1 VIAGIIQEKP
11 TLRWAF
17 HFNANWVSR
26 SWDSHFAFGI
36 RAARIR
42 HRLISQLFARHY
54 NQAMARYL
62 ITGIAGFIG
71 SSLAHELVKQGHD
84 VSGFDNLSTGNLEN
98 LADIR
103 SSVNFQEM
111 DLQDKD
117 GVKQACKGIDY
128 ILHQGALASVP
139 RSVKD
144 PLTSHESNING
155 TLNLLLAARDA
166 KVRRI
171 VYAAS
176 SSAYGDQPT
185 QPKQEEM
192 LPMPLSPYA
201 VQKLTCEYY
210 IQAFYR
216 VYGLHG
222 VCTRYF
228 NIFGP
233 RQAADSP
240 YSGVIAQFIHK
251 MMAGE
256 TPTIFGDGSTSRDF
270 TYIDNA
276 VNANLL
282 ACVAPDEV
290 ATGRVF
296 NIGTGKSQTLNDV
309 YAGIAKIL
317 GFSASPI
324 YGPAREGDIRH
335 SLAGIDRARK
345 ELGYQP
351 KDNFFEGLEK
361 TVAWY
366 VSEAAK

>member
-1 VIAGIIQEKP
+1 
-11 TLRWAF
+11 
-17 HFNANWVSR
+17 
-26 SWDSHFAFGI
+26 
-36 RAARIR
+36 
-42 HRLISQLFARHY
+42 
-54 NQAMARYL
+54 MARYL

-71 SSLAHELVKQGHD
+71 STLAHALVEQGQQ
-84 VSGFDNLSTGNLEN
+84 VRGIDNLSTGNLEN

-103 SSVNFQEM
+103 SDVDFERM
-111 DLQDKD
+111 DLQDVEGMKAACE
-117 GVKQACKGIDY
+117 GVDF

-155 TLNLLLAARDA
+155 TLNLLIAARDA

-185 QPKQEEM
+185 QPKQEDM
-192 LPMPLSPYA
+192 SPLPLSPYA

-210 IQAFYR
+210 IQSFYR
-216 VYGLHG
+216 AYGLEG
-222 VCTRYF
+222 ICLRYF

-240 YSGVIAQFIHK
+240 YSGVIAQFTYK
-251 MMAGE
+251 MMAGQ
-256 TPTIFGDGSTSRDF
+256 TPTIFGDGLTSRDF
-270 TYIDNA
+270 NYVENA
-276 VNANLL
+276 VSANLL
-282 ACVAPDEV
+282 ACQAPSAV

-296 NIGTGKSQTLNDV
+296 NIGTGKSHTLNEV
-309 YAGIAKIL
+309 YAAIAEQL
-317 GFSASPI
+317 GFTGKPI
-324 YGPAREGDIRH
+324 YGPPREGDIKH
-335 SLAGIDRARK
+335 SLADISRATK

-351 KDNFFEGLEK
+351 KAHFHEGLRK

-366 VSEAAK
+366 VAEKDKSGVAALQS

>member
-1 VIAGIIQEKP
+1 MGEE
-11 TLRWAF
+11 L
-17 HFNANWVSR
+17 
-26 SWDSHFAFGI
+26 
-36 RAARIR
+36 
-42 HRLISQLFARHY
+42 
-54 NQAMARYL
+54 MARYL

-98 LADIR
+98 LAAIR

-111 DLQDKD
+111 DLQDK
-117 GVKQACKGIDY
+117 VRVREACEGIDY

-166 KVRRI
+166 GVRRI

-185 QPKQEEM
+185 QPKQEDM

-216 VYGLHG
+216 VYGLQG

-240 YSGVIAQFIHK
+240 YSGVIAQFIYK

-270 TYIDNA
+270 TYVDNA

-282 ACVAPDEV
+282 ACVAPDKV

-317 GFSASPI
+317 GFLGSPI
-324 YGPAREGDIRH
+324 YGPPREGDIQH
-335 SLAGIDRARK
+335 SLASIDRARN
-345 ELGYQP
+345 ELGYKP
-351 KDNFFEGLEK
+351 KDNFFEGLEN

-366 VSEAAK
+366 VSQASK

>member
-1 VIAGIIQEKP
+1 
-11 TLRWAF
+11 
-17 HFNANWVSR
+17 
-26 SWDSHFAFGI
+26 
-36 RAARIR
+36 
-42 HRLISQLFARHY
+42 
-54 NQAMARYL
+54 MARYL

-71 SSLAHELVKQGHD
+71 STLAHALIERGDEVR
-84 VSGFDNLSTGNLEN
+84 GFDNLSTGSLEN
-98 LADIR
+98 LAGLRDRIDFR
-103 SSVNFQEM
+103 QM
-111 DLQDKD
+111 DLQDATGMKS
-117 GVKQACKGIDY
+117 ACEGIDF
-128 ILHQGALASVP
+128 ILHQAALASVP

-192 LPMPLSPYA
+192 PPLPLSPYA
-201 VQKLTCEYY
+201 VQKLACEYY

-216 VYGLHG
+216 TYGLEG
-222 VCTRYF
+222 VCLRYF

-240 YSGVIAQFIHK
+240 YSGVIAKFTTS

-256 TPTIFGDGSTSRDF
+256 TPTIFGDGLTSRDF
-270 TYIDNA
+270 NFVDNA
-276 VNANLL
+276 VSANLL
-282 ACVAPDEV
+282 ACQAPSTV

-296 NIGTGKSQTLNDV
+296 NIGTGESHTLNDV
-309 YAGIAKIL
+309 YAAIAGQL
-317 GFSASPI
+317 GFTGKPL
-324 YGPAREGDIRH
+324 YGPPRAGDIRH
-335 SLAGIDRARK
+335 SLADISRAGK

-351 KDNFFEGLEK
+351 KARFHDGLRK

-366 VSEAAK
+366 LAEKEKRAASTL

>member
-1 VIAGIIQEKP
+1 
-11 TLRWAF
+11 
-17 HFNANWVSR
+17 
-26 SWDSHFAFGI
+26 
-36 RAARIR
+36 
-42 HRLISQLFARHY
+42 
-54 NQAMARYL
+54 MARYL

-71 SSLAHELVKQGHD
+71 STLAHALVEQGHE
-84 VSGFDNLSTGNLEN
+84 VRGIDNLSTGTLEN

-103 SSVNFQEM
+103 HRISFEQM
-111 DLQDKD
+111 DLQDIAGMRSACE
-117 GVKQACKGIDY
+117 GVDY
-128 ILHQGALASVP
+128 VLHQGAVASVP

-144 PLTSHESNING
+144 PLTTHESNVNG

-185 QPKQEEM
+185 QPKQEDM
-192 LPMPLSPYA
+192 PPLPLSPYA

-210 IQAFYR
+210 IQSFYR
-216 VYGLHG
+216 AYGLEG
-222 VCTRYF
+222 VCLRYF

-240 YSGVIAQFIHK
+240 YSGVIAQFTFK

-256 TPTIFGDGSTSRDF
+256 TPTIFGDGLTSRDF
-270 TYIDNA
+270 NYVDNA
-276 VNANLL
+276 VSANLL
-282 ACVAPDEV
+282 ACSAPSSV

-296 NIGTGKSQTLNDV
+296 NIGTGKSHTLNEV
-309 YAGIAKIL
+309 YAAIAGQI
-317 GFSASPI
+317 GFSGKPN
-324 YGPAREGDIRH
+324 YGPTREGDIRH
-335 SLAGIDRARK
+335 SLANIDRAVE

-351 KDNFFEGLEK
+351 KVGFHDGLHK

-366 VSEAAK
+366 LAEKEKTQVAALQG

>member
-1 VIAGIIQEKP
+1 
-11 TLRWAF
+11 
-17 HFNANWVSR
+17 
-26 SWDSHFAFGI
+26 
-36 RAARIR
+36 
-42 HRLISQLFARHY
+42 
-54 NQAMARYL
+54 MARYL

-71 SSLAHELVKQGHD
+71 STLAHTLVARGD
-84 VSGFDNLSTGNLEN
+84 EVRGIDNLSTGNLDN

-103 SSVNFQEM
+103 ERIDFQQM
-111 DLQDKD
+111 DLQDAAGMKSACQ
-117 GVKQACKGIDY
+117 GVEF
-128 ILHQGALASVP
+128 ILHQAALASVP

-192 LPMPLSPYA
+192 LPLPLSPYA
-201 VQKLTCEYY
+201 VQKLACEYY
-210 IQAFYR
+210 IQAFFR
-216 VYGLHG
+216 TYGLEG
-222 VCTRYF
+222 ICLRYF

-240 YSGVIAQFIHK
+240 YSGVIAKFTTT
-251 MMAGE
+251 MMEGQ
-256 TPTIFGDGSTSRDF
+256 TPTIFGDGLTSRDF
-270 TYIDNA
+270 TFIDNA
-276 VNANLL
+276 VSANLL
-282 ACVAPDEV
+282 ACQAPSAV

-296 NIGTGKSQTLNDV
+296 NIGTGKSHTLNQV
-309 YAGIAKIL
+309 YAAIAGQL
-317 GFSASPI
+317 GFSGKPL
-324 YGPAREGDIRH
+324 YGPPRAGDVRH
-335 SLAGIDRARK
+335 SLADIHRAAG

-351 KDNFFEGLEK
+351 KARFQEGLRK

-366 VSEAAK
+366 LAEKEKRAAAAL

>member
-1 VIAGIIQEKP
+1 
-11 TLRWAF
+11 
-17 HFNANWVSR
+17 
-26 SWDSHFAFGI
+26 
-36 RAARIR
+36 
-42 HRLISQLFARHY
+42 
-54 NQAMARYL
+54 MARYL

-71 SSLAHELVKQGHD
+71 SSLAQALVDQGHE

-98 LADIR
+98 IARIR
-103 SSVNFQEM
+103 ESINFQVM

-117 GVKQACKGIDY
+117 GVRDACKGIDY

-144 PLTSHESNING
+144 PLGSHESNING
-155 TLNLLLAARDA
+155 TLNLLIAARDA
-166 KVRRI
+166 GVRRI

-176 SSAYGDQPT
+176 SSAYGDQPA
-185 QPKQEEM
+185 QPKHEDM

-216 VYGLHG
+216 VYGLEG
-222 VCTRYF
+222 VCLRYF

-233 RQAADSP
+233 HQAADSP
-240 YSGVIAQFIHK
+240 YSGVIAQFIFK
-251 MMAGE
+251 MLAGE

-276 VNANLL
+276 VSANLL
-282 ACVAPDEV
+282 ACQAPKEV

-296 NIGTGKSQTLNDV
+296 NVGTGKSSTLNEV
-309 YAGIAKIL
+309 YAGIANIL
-317 GFSASPI
+317 GFSGDPI
-324 YGPAREGDIRH
+324 YGAPRAGDIAH
-335 SLAGIDRARK
+335 SLASIERASH
-345 ELGYQP
+345 ELGYRP
-351 KDNFFEGLEK
+351 KTDFYEGLKK

-366 VSEAAK
+366 ATKTTS